1 MTIPSVGVQS
11 TSSVQMGSAD
21 QVDLQTLMA
30 SVMLQ
35 RTELLDQ
42 QVRNQAGA
50 IQQKNA
56 TLKNINNLLS
66 EGGVNQSRSSA
77 LDQTSQ
83 LSATEAGGKITIKIS
98 DDYTLEVPKPNTNQD
113 WTLIDKDGNK
123 VKIWGDPHV
132 DENADGTTDWDFKQD
147 ATFLLA
153 DGTKISVG
161 TTPWSGNPNMTVTSS
176 LTITRGDE
184 VVKVNGID
192 NNNVT
197 YTDSDTGGRAI
208 DAKTND
214 GYIFREGTGGVGDWT
229 ATDDANGQQVEIRS
243 NQAMGAAL
251 QNEVASETN
260 DVEMSQ
266 AMKDFLAANPQIP
279 YTDSDGDGKLT
290 ATEYQGLMDNLT
302 RERDSLT
309 SSSQLEMTMLQSTMG
324 KYNQTFEALSNFTSK
339 YFQSLN
345 TITGNIR

>member
-1 MTIPSVGVQS
+1 MNIQVGTSSISGVQLGD
-11 TSSVQMGSAD
+11 TG

-30 SVMLQ
+30 TVMLQ
-35 RTELLDQ
+35 KTDLLDQ
-42 QVRNQAGA
+42 QVRNQAAA
-50 IQQKNA
+50 IQQKND
-56 TLKNINNLLS
+56 TLKTLNNLLS
-66 EGGVNQSRSSA
+66 EAGVKQSEASTIE
-77 LDQTSQ
+77 QTDQ
-83 LSATEAGGKITIKIS
+83 LSATEANGKITIKIS
-98 DDYTLEVPKPNTNQD
+98 DEYTLEVPKPNTDQS
-113 WTLIDKDGNK
+113 WTLTDKEGNK

-132 DENADGTTDWDFKQD
+132 DENADGKTDWDFKQGS
-147 ATFLLA
+147 TFLLA

-161 TTPWSGNPNMTVTSS
+161 TAPFGNGMTVTSS

-184 VVKVNGID
+184 AITVSGID
-192 NNNVT
+192 KNTVN
-197 YTDSDTGGRAI
+197 YTDSNTGGRAL

-214 GYIFREGTGGVGDWT
+214 GYIFKEGSGVNKWT
-229 ATDDANGQQVEIRS
+229 TADSQGNQTTIGKGQ
-243 NQAMGAAL
+243 NQAMGAAKTYEL
-251 QNEVASETN
+251 AVEAN

-290 ATEYQGLMDNLT
+290 ASEYKTLMDNLT

-339 YFQSLN
+339 YFQSMQ
-345 TITGNIR
+345 TITGNLR